1 MVKIQHFR
9 NYPIF
14 KNLNDTELE
23 EIYSIMSFKTIE
35 TGIQIIKDGDK
46 GDRTFI
52 LLKGEVEISKPLTLI
67 HSDSGEVGQVD
78 KALIRLKEEYFP
90 CVGEMVL
97 FGDESIRSASV
108 TTTKKSEFA
117 IIKKDDF
124 LTLAEKNNSIGY
136 KVMKNLAGIIG
147 DRLKKANQD
156 ILKLT
161 TAFSLALER

>member
-1 MVKIQHFR
+1 MVNIHHFR

-14 KNLNDTELE
+14 KNLNDSELE
-23 EIYSIMSFKTIE
+23 KIHTIMSFKTYDK
-35 TGIQIIKDGDK
+35 GVQIIKDGDK

-52 LLKGEVEISKPLTLI
+52 LIKGEVEISKPLTLI
-67 HSDSGEVGQVD
+67 HSESGEVGKAD
-78 KALIRLKEEYFP
+78 KALIRLKEEFYP

-97 FGDESIRSASV
+97 FGDDSVRSATV

-124 LTLAEKNNSIGY
+124 LELAEKNNSIGY
-136 KVMKNLAGIIG
+136 KVMKNLAEIIG

>member
-1 MVKIQHFR
+1 MVNVLHFR

-14 KNLNDTELE
+14 KNLTDTELE
-23 EIYSIMSFKTIE
+23 QIYSIMNFKTFE
-35 TGIQIIKDGDK
+35 KGVQIIKDGDK

-67 HSDSGEVGQVD
+67 QPHSGEVGKAD
-78 KALIRLKEEYFP
+78 KALIRLKEEFYP

-97 FGDESIRSASV
+97 FGDESTRSASV
-108 TTTKKSEFA
+108 TTTKKCEFA

-124 LTLAEKNNSIGY
+124 LELAEKNNSIGY